1 MVSLFNFYFLFNLF
15 VSNYRVDLFR
25 NSSLDTIALQSLG
38 TNGPFVVSDFL
49 KKNCIEPLNESFRS
63 GLVQEI
69 DPAKNIFVKVLL
81 EEIDIKDKRDWKIS
95 SENGIII
102 DPINEIIT
110 INDQQYHGSLHL
122 IKHKNSYLLINKV
135 KLEEYIFSVLK
146 TESWPGWPLEVNKV
160 LAIACR
166 SYAVAKI
173 LEAKKAN
180 LLYHIKPTNYHQ
192 TYTGIHFNEILR
204 QATLET
210 SGIIMSHNKKPI
222 LAMFDCCCGGIIP
235 AHTKRINISNTPYL
249 ARNYPCNFCKNCK
262 IFNWKFK
269 ISEKEL
275 IDILKKEIKYFRN
288 LTDIKINTDKAG
300 IVEKILF
307 KDGRKTHSL
316 TGRKFYSLF
325 KEIKSFV
332 FDIKK
337 DKNNFNIIGKGYGH
351 HIGLCQWGARQMIN
365 EGWNYRNI
373 LKFYY
378 PDIKFV
384 RLK

>member
-1 MVSLFNFYFLFNLF
+1 MHMVSLFNFYFLFNLF
-15 VSNYRVDLFR
+15 VSTYKIP
-25 NSSLDTIALQSLG
+25 T
-38 TNGPFVVSDFL
+38 
-49 KKNCIEPLNESFRS
+49 
-63 GLVQEI
+63 
-69 DPAKNIFVKVLL
+69 KNIFVKVLR
-81 EEIDIKDKRDWKIS
+81 EEISTKDKRDWKIS

-102 DPINEIIT
+102 RALDSPNQKKIDSDISLYIKRNSIFINSKKILHESIIIDPINEIIT
-110 INDQQYHGSLHL
+110 INEQQYHVSLYL
-122 IKHKNSYLLINKV
+122 IRYKNSYLLINKV

-192 TYTGIHFNEILR
+192 TYTGVHFNEILR

-235 AHTKRINISNTPYL
+235 AHTKRINHSNTPYL

-262 IFNWKFK
+262 IFNWKFN

-275 IDILKKEIKYFRN
+275 IDILRKEIKYFKN
-288 LTDIKINTDKAG
+288 LNDIKIHRDKAG

-307 KDGRKTHSL
+307 KDGRKVHSV

-332 FDIKK
+332 FDIKRE
-337 DKNNFNIIGKGYGH
+337 KNNFEIIGKGYGH
-351 HIGLCQWGARQMIN
+351 HIGLCQWGARQMTD

-378 PDIKFV
+378 PNIKFV
-384 RLK
+384 KLK